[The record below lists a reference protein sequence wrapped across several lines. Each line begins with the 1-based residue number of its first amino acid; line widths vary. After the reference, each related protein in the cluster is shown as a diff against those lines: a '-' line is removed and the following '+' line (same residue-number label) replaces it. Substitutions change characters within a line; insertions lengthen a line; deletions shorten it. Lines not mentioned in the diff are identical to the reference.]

1 MWGRRGVPLHG
12 RSCVCGLC
20 GEEEEEEEC
29 LCDHPISPLPLHT
42 HTHQTNP
49 ITHPPSLPHPQKQ
62 KVLDMPFFTQGRLT
76 FAAEGS
82 STIMEKKPPVLE
94 SEDGKFLY
102 CDLDALMLVPK

>member
-1 MWGRRGVPLHG
+1 
-12 RSCVCGLC
+12 
-20 GEEEEEEEC
+20 
-29 LCDHPISPLPLHT
+29 
-42 HTHQTNP
+42 
-49 ITHPPSLPHPQKQ
+49 
-62 KVLDMPFFTQGRLT
+62 MPFFTQGRLT